1 MKQRNFKEV
10 LTEITI
16 MPQNF
21 KHLRRVYVFEN
32 QNKQKEGKILLNNQ
46 IYKFSCIWNWKN
58 LEQLEH
64 GLIVK
69 LFWALS

>member
-46 IYKFSCIWNWKN
+46 IYKFSCI
-58 LEQLEH
+58 
-64 GLIVK
+64 
-69 LFWALS
+69 